1 MSGRWTWLVA
11 QTLFLGLFSG
21 TLIQAGEWVV
31 YEGKEGPGK
40 GKQIVLVSGDDEY
53 RSEETLPQLGKMLAL
68 HHGFKCTVLFPIDPA
83 TGEIKPDHQTNI
95 PGLEALDT
103 ADLMILCARFRNLP
117 DAQMKHIVDYVESG
131 KPIIGMR
138 TSTHAFNMDA
148 KSTYADW
155 TWTAKD
161 GGFGRRV
168 LGETWVAHHGNHG
181 SESTRGITA
190 PGQEGNPILR
200 GIKPGEIWGPTDVYT
215 VKLPLPAD
223 CKPVVLGQ
231 VLVGMKADDKPLEGK
246 KNEPM
251 MPVAWTKSYT
261 GKAGK
266 TARIF
271 TTTMGSSTDFESAGV
286 RRMLV
291 NATYWALG
299 MESRISDAL
308 NVSLVGEYKPTKFG
322 FGSFVKGVKPA
333 EHELR

>member
-11 QTLFLGLFSG
+11 QTLFLGMLSG
-21 TLIQAGEWVV
+21 TVIQAGEWVV
-31 YEGKEGPGK
+31 YEGKDGPGK

-103 ADLMILCARFRNLP
+103 ADLLILCARFRNLP

-148 KSTYADW
+148 KSTYGNW

-181 SESTRGITA
+181 SESTRGIVAT
-190 PGQEGNPILR
+190 GQEGNPILK

-246 KNEPM
+246 KNDPM

-266 TARIF
+266 AARVF
-271 TTTMGSSTDFESAGV
+271 TTTMGSSTDFESVGV

-299 MESRISDAL
+299 MESQITDTL
-308 NVSLVGEYKPTKFG
+308 NVSLVGEFKPTRFG

-333 EHELR
+333 AHELK